1 MTNRSRPRRR
11 GVLAGALLGVI
22 LLLAGCGQPLM
33 PADPDGT
40 LVDVQGDV
48 LHAGVTPNGDLMDV
62 AGDEPHG
69 DEADAI
75 RAFAASLDADVDW
88 TVGPEEAL
96 VRGLEGGTLDL
107 VAGGI
112 TDQTPWTD
120 KAGVTRA
127 YREVVDDQGRTHLLV
142 MLVPLG
148 ENAFLSELERFLSDY
163 VEQGDR

>member
-1 MTNRSRPRRR
+1 MHTRRQFSI
-11 GVLAGALLGVI
+11 AALCLI

-40 LVDVQGDV
+40 LVDVRGGA

-62 AGDEPHG
+62 SGDEPRG

-75 RAFAASLDADVDW
+75 RAFAQSLDADVDW
-88 TVGPEEAL
+88 TVGAEETL
-96 VRGLEGGTLDL
+96 VRGLEDGTLDL

-112 TDQTPWTD
+112 TDKTPWTD

-127 YREVVDDQGRTHLLV
+127 YREVVDDQGRRHMLV

-148 ENAFLSELERFLSDY
+148 ENAFLSELEHFLSSY
-163 VEQGDR
+163 VERGDR

>member
-1 MTNRSRPRRR
+1 MRTR
-11 GVLAGALLGVI
+11 GAFSGVIFAII

-40 LVDVQGDV
+40 LVDVRQGV
-48 LHAGVTPNGDLMDV
+48 LHAGVTPNGDLVDV
-62 AGDEPHG
+62 TGDEPRG

-75 RAFAASLDADVDW
+75 RAFAASLNADVEW
-88 TVGPEEAL
+88 TVGAEETL
-96 VRGLEGGTLDL
+96 VRGLEDGTLDL

-120 KAGVTRA
+120 KAGVTRG
-127 YREVVDDQGRTHLLV
+127 YREVVDEQGRTHLLV

-148 ENAFLSELERFLSDY
+148 ENAFLSELERFLSDH
-163 VEQGDR
+163 VEGSAG